1 MGPKPGMA
9 DSRWFRTMAALLG
22 IVIPGIWFYSVVT
35 PGEEAVKIR
44 NGLVARMGQLADFT
58 WTPDEM
64 PATFLANRAA
74 PTPAFVSVAKQ
85 IVATDGAPPL
95 AGFELGLAISRHLMG
110 APKRVGGP
118 IQSDLA
124 TAHEAITQHGRGY
137 CADFTQVFTG
147 IATAAG
153 LPVRSWGISFESF
166 GAGHA
171 FNEVYDEQLGK
182 WVLVDPFHSL
192 YFTDPT
198 TLEPFSVIEVH
209 DRLLALDEEA
219 KPISLQRIVE
229 DRFPFRS
236 DAIALDYYR
245 RGMDQL
251 GLSWGNNVF
260 DYDQSTPVRLS
271 ASVSRHLERA
281 VAIAIG
287 QYPEFLIYPTGVS
300 QRDVRALAR
309 ARDRFVISAG
319 ALMLATIL
327 FGWQLA
333 ALWMETW
340 K

>member
-1 MGPKPGMA
+1 MA
-9 DSRWFRTMAALLG
+9 ETRWFRTMAALLG

-44 NGLVARMGQLADFT
+44 NGLVARMGQVADFT
-58 WTPDEM
+58 WTPNEM
-64 PATFLANRAA
+64 PSSFLVDRVP

-85 IVATDGAPPL
+85 LTATTSAQPL
-95 AGFELGLAISRHLMG
+95 AGFELGLAISRYLMG

-118 IQSDLA
+118 IQSNLA
-124 TAHEAITQHGRGY
+124 TAHEGITRRGRGY

-166 GAGHA
+166 GAGHT
-171 FNEVYDEQLGK
+171 FNEVYDQQLGK

-198 TLEPFSVIEVH
+198 TLEPLSVIEVH
-209 DRLLALDEEA
+209 DRLLGLDGQA
-219 KPISLQRIVE
+219 RPIAIQKIVE

-236 DAIALDYYR
+236 EAIALDYYR
-245 RGMDQL
+245 SGMDQL
-251 GLSWGNNVF
+251 GLSWGSNVF
-260 DYDQSTPVRLS
+260 DYDQSKPVRWS

-287 QYPEFLIYPTGVS
+287 QYPLFVIYPQGVS
-300 QRDVRALAR
+300 QRDMRALAR
-309 ARDRFVISAG
+309 ARDRFVFSAA
-319 ALMLATIL
+319 ALTLATFV

-333 ALWMETW
+333 TLWIGTR